1 MQRVRGARYHPGMLL
16 DRPAVALLL
25 ACGLALSACGSGD
38 GDEPAA
44 RTTEAEVPVATA
56 PAAPDTPA
64 ATVPTATAPATTAT
78 APAATVTQTATEPSG
93 GTPPPVQTATAERPP
108 TTGGDQPTIAV
119 RGDGTARTTAVDTG
133 QAEIWC
139 DAARQGSY
147 DAQLG
152 AATTLVIAVQ
162 GSDQV
167 TRCELP
173 R

>member
-1 MQRVRGARYHPGMLL
+1 M
-16 DRPAVALLL
+16 RPTRPTVALLL
-25 ACGLALSACGSGD
+25 ACGIALSACGGD
-38 GDEPAA
+38 DEPAA
-44 RTTEAEVPVATA
+44 RTTEAARPDATTPATAEAPVAT
-56 PAAPDTPA
+56 T
-64 ATVPTATAPATTAT
+64 PTAAAPATTTVAPPAT
-78 APAATVTQTATEPSG
+78 TVTQTATEPSG
-93 GTPPPVQTATAERPP
+93 GTPPPVATVTAERPP
-108 TTGGDQPTIAV
+108 ATDGDQPTIAV
-119 RGDGTARTTAVDTG
+119 RGDGTARTTAVDGG

-152 AATTLVIAVQ
+152 TATTLVIAVQ